1 LFHSDA
7 AQAVGKVPVDVAA
20 AGVDLLS
27 FTAHKLYGPKGIGAL
42 RVRSG
47 RPRVR
52 LAPLLHGGGH
62 EHGLRSGTLP
72 VPLIVGFAKAVELA
86 IAEREVEAER
96 LTTLRERLLGR
107 LRDGGTD
114 LVVNGDLERR
124 LPGNSNVRFPGVD
137 ADALLAA
144 LPDVAISTGSAC
156 ASARPE
162 PSPVLRA
169 LGLSEVDVRA
179 SVRIGLGRGT
189 TVEEV
194 DTAAERIVAAVRGL
208 RAQRP
213 RTA

>member
-1 LFHSDA
+1 
-7 AQAVGKVPVDVAA
+7 
-20 AGVDLLS
+20 
-27 FTAHKLYGPKGIGAL
+27 
-42 RVRSG
+42 
-47 RPRVR
+47 VR